1 MLHVRFSWRASMT
14 QLKVL
19 PFHDQGRVT
28 NIQDVPTLA
37 PYFFVDPNYLTPE
50 AQFMR
55 KSMPGDDYRK

>member
-1 MLHVRFSWRASMT
+1 MT